1 MGSNLPVPDTH
12 MVVEYRQT
20 FNTKGQITE
29 AGLTQHNRVGNDQ
42 KKNNSRLDENTN
54 SGILA
59 GSVVAVAGD
68 GLIGPCA
75 GDSTAVNDMAV
86 GVAVND
92 ALGNAFESSSAV
104 ASERV
109 VYLHGTGSMFAT
121 DIYETKATDG
131 TAAVTYTAGDM
142 LYASQNGLL
151 TNVSGMDNDP
161 TTNSTLTLI
170 GICLKAPS
178 ATDPYMTVQMRI

>member
-1 MGSNLPVPDTH
+1 MGSNLPTPDTH

-20 FNTKGQITE
+20 FNTKGKITD
-29 AGLTQHNRVGNDQ
+29 AGLTQDNRVGNDQ
-42 KKNNSRLDENTN
+42 KKNNTRLDANTN
-54 SGILA
+54 NGILA

-75 GDSTAVNDMAV
+75 GDSSAVHDKAV

-109 VYLHGTGSMFAT
+109 VYLHGSGSMFQT
-121 DIYETKATDG
+121 DIYETKETDG
-131 TAAVTYTAGDM
+131 TAAVTYTAGDFV
-142 LYASQNGLL
+142 YASQNGLL
-151 TNVSGMDNDP
+151 TNVSGMDN
-161 TTNSTLTLI
+161 TNLTYSTLV
-170 GICLKAPS
+170 GIVLKAPS
-178 ATDPYMTVQMRI
+178 STDPYMAVQMRI